1 MQTGGRCVEWVASG
15 TALVVVAILVLFPM
29 GMLLYGSLLDSPP
42 GEPGAKFTTENY
54 VDAFSKISNR
64 RAFLNTLTIGVI
76 STVIALLLGVPLGW
90 ILARTNTPFHDQF
103 EAIMI
108 APLLIPPVVG
118 ALAWILLASPQIGV
132 LNFALKYLGI
142 DVTLNI
148 YTPWGIGWVIGA
160 YLSPYMSLF
169 VGGALRSMDP
179 SLEEASRVSGAG
191 LFRTACRITLPLVR
205 PALLSGMLLVFV
217 IAVGIFGVPTML
229 GWTSKYYVLT
239 SRIWMTLSFSPVNYG
254 LATAL
259 STYLIGIAM
268 LGVFLHKRFL
278 RHRSYLTVTG
288 RGFRPGRID
297 LRGWRWA
304 TFAFCCLYFLLT
316 VAGPFLVTL
325 IASFVPYTWKFTFS
339 LENYQKIYG
348 YQLFW
353 QALRNTVIVSAVG
366 ATASLVLATVLSWLI
381 HRTQIPG
388 RGLIDYVV
396 MLPVSL
402 PGIAI
407 AVGVVWTW
415 IQVPIGIYGT
425 LWIIVLGFVGRFL
438 SYGVRSTSS
447 NLMQIHPELEG
458 SSRVCGASWART
470 LIRVTLPL
478 IKPGIIAGWV
488 LLFILFFSEL
498 SMVMVLGSYN
508 SVMLSM
514 LMFEQWQLGQ
524 FTTLAALSMVT
535 FTVVFGLVG
544 AFRRVVGAD
553 FRMQA

>member
-1 MQTGGRCVEWVASG
+1 MRPGGRGVEWLTST
-15 TALVVVAILVLFPM
+15 TALAVVVILVLLPM

-42 GEPGAKFTTENY
+42 GEPGAQFTLANY
-54 VDAFSKISNR
+54 VDAFSKATNR
-64 RAFLNTLTIGVI
+64 WAFLNTLTVGAI
-76 STVIALLLGVPLGW
+76 STVIAVLLGMPLGW
-90 ILARTNTPFHDQF
+90 ILARTNTPFHAQF

-132 LNFALKYLGI
+132 LNLGLRHLGI
-142 DVTLNI
+142 PLTLNI

-160 YLSPYMSLF
+160 YLSPYVSLF

-179 SLEEASRVSGAG
+179 SLEEASRVAGAG
-191 LFRTACRITLPLVR
+191 LLRTACRVTLPLVR

-229 GWTSKYYVLT
+229 GWASKYYVLT
-239 SRIWMTLSFSPVNYG
+239 SRIWMMLSFSPVNYG

-259 STYLIGIAM
+259 SSYLIGIAM
-268 LGVFLHKRFL
+268 LGVFLHKKFL
-278 RHRSYLTVTG
+278 RQRSYVTVTG
-288 RGFRPGRID
+288 RGFRPGRQD
-297 LRGWRWA
+297 LRGWRFVA
-304 TFAFCCLYFLLT
+304 FGFCCFYFLLT
-316 VAGPFLVTL
+316 LAGPFLITL
-325 IASFVPYTWKFTFS
+325 IASFVPFTWKLTLS
-339 LENYQKIYG
+339 LDNYRTIYG

-353 QALRNTVIVSAVG
+353 QALRNTVVVSAAG
-366 ATASLVLATVLSWLI
+366 ATVCLALATVLSWLI
-381 HRTQIPG
+381 HRTQLPG
-388 RGLIDYVV
+388 RGLLDYVV

-407 AVGVVWTW
+407 AVGVLWTW
-415 IQVPIGIYGT
+415 VQIPIGVYGT
-425 LWIIVLGFVGRFL
+425 LWIIVLGFVGRFV
-438 SYGVRSTSS
+438 SYGVRSTSA

-478 IKPGIIAGWV
+478 IKPGVIAGWV

-508 SVMLSM
+508 SIMLSM

-524 FTTLAALSMVT
+524 FTNLAALSMIT
-535 FTVVFGLVG
+535 ITVVFGLVVL
-544 AFRRVVGAD
+544 FRRVVGAD
-553 FRMQA
+553 FRMQV

>member
-1 MQTGGRCVEWVASG
+1 MRTGGRGVEWAAS
-15 TALVVVAILVLFPM
+15 TAALVVVAVLILLPM

-42 GEPGAKFTTENY
+42 GEPGAKFTPANY
-54 VDAFSKISNR
+54 VEAFSKVANR
-64 RAFLNTLTIGVI
+64 RAFLNTLAVGAI
-76 STVIALLLGVPLGW
+76 STAIAVLLGLPLGW
-90 ILARTNTPFHDQF
+90 ILARTNAPFHAQF
-103 EAIMI
+103 EAIVI
-108 APLLIPPVVG
+108 APLLIPPLVG
-118 ALAWILLASPQIGV
+118 ALAWILLASPEIGM
-132 LNFALKYLGI
+132 LNLALRRLRI
-142 DVTLNI
+142 PVTLNI
-148 YTPWGIGWVIGA
+148 YSAWGIGWVIGV
-160 YLSPYMSLF
+160 YLSPYISLF

-179 SLEEASRVSGAG
+179 SLEEASRVAG
-191 LFRTACRITLPLVR
+191 GGLLRTACRITLPLVR

-229 GWTSKYYVLT
+229 GWASKYYVLT

-259 STYLIGIAM
+259 SSYLIVIAM
-268 LGVFLHKRFL
+268 LGVFLHKWFL
-278 RHRSYLTVTG
+278 RQRSFVTVTG
-288 RGFRPGRID
+288 RGFRPGRVD
-297 LRGWRWA
+297 LGGWRFVA
-304 TFAFCCLYFLLT
+304 FGFCCLYFLLT
-316 VAGPFLVTL
+316 LAGPFLITL
-325 IASFVPYTWKFTFS
+325 IASFVPFTWKMS
-339 LENYQKIYG
+339 LSLANYRTIYG

-353 QALRNTVIVSAVG
+353 QALRNTVLVSAAG
-366 ATASLVLATVLSWLI
+366 ATLSLGLATVLSWLI
-381 HRTQIPG
+381 HRTQLPG
-388 RGLIDYVV
+388 RGLLDYVV

-407 AVGVVWTW
+407 AVGVLWTW
-415 IQVPIGIYGT
+415 VQVPIGVYGT
-425 LWIIVLGFVGRFL
+425 LWIILLGFVGRFL
-438 SYGVRSTSS
+438 SYGVRSTST

-524 FTTLAALSMVT
+524 FTNLAALSMITVT
-535 FTVVFGLVG
+535 TVFALIVVF
-544 AFRRVVGAD
+544 RQIVGAD
-553 FRMQA
+553 FRMQV